1 MASDNNSHKSGK
13 LGVANGVYIPVCL
26 NIVSILM
33 FLRFGSILGHIG
45 VLGMLGLL
53 VVSYLIDLVT
63 VLSLSAV
70 ASNGVVKGGGAY
82 YLISRSL
89 GPEFGGSIGI
99 LFYLSQVL
107 NTALNV
113 VGLISCLELYFVD
126 QMPHGFWGI
135 YLLETAALVG
145 CTAMC
150 LAGSGIFAKASNAL
164 LAVLLVSTFS
174 IPLSALF
181 LRPFSNPD
189 LGIEFTGL
197 SMATLQTNLFP
208 DTGSDSQFQG
218 LSTFR
223 ELFGILFPA
232 TSGIFA
238 GASMSGDLR
247 NPSKAIPKGT
257 LWAMLSTFVI
267 YLLVILSMASA
278 ITQPSLL
285 RDANILQDTTL
296 SAPLIL
302 AGECAT
308 TFFSALMGLIGS
320 AKLLQA
326 LARDKLIPGL
336 SPFGLGTKKGDE
348 PMLAIFLTY
357 MIAQVS
363 LFADLDQ
370 IATFISMG
378 YQLTFFTMN
387 LACFLLKIGSA
398 PNFRPAFKFFS
409 WHTAFAGSILSAS
422 AMFFIDETY
431 ATIAVILLVFLFL
444 LIHYLSPP
452 KHWGDVSQ
460 NLIYHQ
466 VRKYLL
472 RLRPEHIK
480 FWRPQIILLV
490 GDPRRQTRLVQFCN
504 SMKKGSL
511 YILGHVIVT
520 DDFETGV
527 KEAKLQQSAWTKY
540 ISEYSRIKAFVQLNM
555 SPTITWGIRNLILS
569 AGLGGMRPNIA
580 VIGFFNMDEL
590 RKLQAKRGVQGAP
603 ELPRT
608 GSARANAV
616 IDDSSGDEVRPP
628 MRRRRDTSARLLDG
642 DLPTD
647 IIKREGNMSVTSY
660 LTILEDLAFRYRL
673 NVAVAKG
680 FDRLETPRR
689 DGKNSK
695 KYIDLW
701 PIQMSARV
709 HADGKN
715 VITSNFDTYTLIL
728 QLGYILHTCQT
739 WRRVFKLRVM
749 VFVEYASEVQEEK
762 QRVSTLLEK
771 LRIDAKVHAFSLDS
785 DELHTYHGIV
795 HGDFKDPQIEN
806 MLNKTLE
813 SDWWAELKAIRL
825 SQNQGSDLDHQGD
838 EPGPE
843 VPRRRS
849 TISYV
854 SGMSRTPNES
864 GSESSSS
871 SDDEIDADF
880 NEPENDGNISGI
892 MESPRSRISLA
903 NVRLQRSSF
912 GSLRSN
918 GPATQRV
925 LAIERQPLLRASAS
939 ARSYGAVSAEDLARA
954 SDDLATTKS
963 YEGRNASISR
973 EDTLAATQPPSRT
986 RSPTRESRTL
996 KPEAGT
1002 VRRPGFSRASS
1013 SNRFVSSLVPETK
1026 IIDGEGAAGPSLGF
1040 ASPVSEPADQSN
1052 TGLAATGGA
1061 AVYDVKIDIP
1071 ELVAAQQKGQ
1081 GGRSRSSSH
1090 HNDDA
1095 GGESESQQGSQD
1107 AVKLS
1112 FNDLPS
1118 RAQHLIINELMRQHS
1133 GDTAVLFTTLP
1144 IPEEGISESEEASV
1158 QYLSDVERGCARLPT
1173 SQTRQHHDGEI
1184 RIDLPLLFF
1193 TSSSHC
1199 AQRAVME
1206 IKSKPRGFY
1215 GGGNNSSRSRSRS
1228 RSRNSNSSSSKSASG
1243 GRRDK
1248 SSSRQRSK
1256 LREFVPVH
1264 TPDRPTHP
1272 VTDIPSDEE
1281 CYAILS
1287 GIQAHNI
1294 QGQSRDPGAA
1304 RVATWSVRGESAL
1317 PHAGS
1322 PTPSPPPYTRAVS
1335 TESSEGDMAPA
1346 VENMVDIN
1354 DIMKDF
1360 EGRRHPKAAP
1370 SPRNTMESHFSSIYP
1385 VSPESTLRMQPEVTA
1400 WPGSAAANTF
1410 QRMRQH
1416 LSPSPPESECP
1427 PDQAEQQTWSF
1438 QATATNYRD
1447 NPGVL
1452 PSPAESLSIPP
1463 EPPALSKQA
1472 LSLYNRESVYPDAL
1486 TPTRWNTE
1494 YASPRSAPPFA
1505 RHAFAPAAASPPR
1518 PWNQMQI
1525 ACSTNGEQ
1533 ICRLCRKPGMMGGGA
1548 LCLGCENSYL
1558 PVTSGVFGENT
1569 RVSPDSDQ
1577 ERGRVRRRQDDDSHH
1592 HNVSE
1597 KPFSLGPPPP
1607 RRKGIGRT
1615 AKASPRGPRAQ
1626 REDSSREVSP
1636 TPARVGVARGISIK
1650 AAMQSPKK
1658 IKLVSPGFRPGG
1670 FPGFP
1675 RTSGESG
1682 GGGGGGGGVGGNRNK
1697 SSPSRDT
1704 SAVHKAVSASPLRFG
1719 EALDPLQRDTAQ
1731 GEARGGNATLDDWT
1745 DDWEGF
1751 DYYFEPKDTSE
1762 GNEGHLATSFQR
1774 KLPDVEEASS
1784 GSESEDQVPALE
1796 PSPISSILSKLHG
1809 RERKRILRPEQPL
1822 ATRFF
1827 TSPEP
1832 AFF

>member
-1 MASDNNSHKSGK
+1 MASDNSHKSGK

-63 VLSLSAV
+63 ALSLSAV
-70 ASNGVVKGGGAY
+70 ASNGEVKGGGAY

-113 VGLISCLELYFVD
+113 VGLISCLELYFAD
-126 QMPHGFWGI
+126 QMLHGFWGI

-150 LAGSGIFAKASNAL
+150 LAGSGMFAKASNAL
-164 LAVLLVSTFS
+164 LVILLVSTFS
-174 IPLSALF
+174 IPVSAMF
-181 LRPFSNPD
+181 LRPFSNPS
-189 LGIEFTGL
+189 LGIEFTGM
-197 SMATLQTNLFP
+197 SMATLKTNLFP

-267 YLLVILSMASA
+267 YLLVIVSMASA
-278 ITQPSLL
+278 ITQTSLL

-348 PMLAIFLTY
+348 PVLAIFLTY
-357 MIAQVS
+357 MIAQLS

-409 WHTAFAGSILSAS
+409 WHTAFAGSLLSAF

-431 ATIAVILLVFLFL
+431 ATMAVILLVFLFL

-527 KEAKLQQSAWTKY
+527 QEAKLQQSAWTKY

-580 VIGFFNMDEL
+580 VIGFFNTDEL
-590 RKLQAKRGVQGAP
+590 RKLQAKGGLQGVS
-603 ELPRT
+603 ELPRAA
-608 GSARANAV
+608 SAPANMV
-616 IDDSSGDEVRPP
+616 VDDSSEDEVRPT

-647 IIKREGNMSVTSY
+647 VIKREGNMSVTSY
-660 LTILEDLAFRYRL
+660 LTILEDLAFKHRL

-709 HADGKN
+709 HADGKS

-728 QLGYILHTCQT
+728 QLGYILRTCQT
-739 WRRVFKLRVM
+739 WRRVFQLRVM

-762 QRVSTLLEK
+762 QRVSALLEK
-771 LRIDAKVHAFSLDS
+771 LRIDADVHAFSLDS
-785 DELHTYHGIV
+785 DKLHTYQGIV
-795 HGDFKDPQIEN
+795 HGEFKDPQIEN
-806 MLNKTLE
+806 MLNRALD
-813 SDWWAELKAIRL
+813 SDWWDELKVIRL
-825 SQNQGSDLDHQGD
+825 SQRQGSEVDNQDD
-838 EPGPE
+838 ESGSE

-849 TISYV
+849 TVSYV
-854 SGMSRTPNES
+854 SGRSRRRPTVSLLSQMGFNLGIHAQNLPRKIFRSSSRTPNDS

-871 SDDEIDADF
+871 DDEVDADF
-880 NEPENDGNISGI
+880 NEPEHDGNISGI
-892 MESPRSRISLA
+892 MGSPRSRISLG
-903 NVRLQRSSF
+903 NDRLQRSSY
-912 GSLRSN
+912 GSLRSI
-918 GPATQRV
+918 GPATQRI
-925 LAIERQPLLRASAS
+925 LEIERQPLLRASAS
-939 ARSYGAVSAEDLARA
+939 ARSYGAMPTDHLSPA
-954 SDDLATTKS
+954 SGGIATTKS
-963 YEGRNASISR
+963 FEGRDGSISR
-973 EDTLAATQPPSRT
+973 EDTLAVTQPPSRA
-986 RSPTRESRTL
+986 RSPTSGSQTL
-996 KPEAGT
+996 KPEEGPA
-1002 VRRPGFSRASS
+1002 RRPGFTRANS

-1026 IIDGEGAAGPSLGF
+1026 IIDVGGAAGPSLGF
-1040 ASPVSEPADQSN
+1040 ASPESESAGQFKA
-1052 TGLAATGGA
+1052 TLAETGGDA
-1061 AVYDVKIDIP
+1061 TDDVKIDIP
-1071 ELVAAQQKGQ
+1071 ELLAAQQKGD
-1081 GGRSRSSSH
+1081 GGRSRSDSH
-1090 HNDDA
+1090 HNDEA
-1095 GGESESQQGSQD
+1095 GGGSESHQGSQA

-1118 RAQHLIINELMRQHS
+1118 RAQHLIINELMRQQS
-1133 GDTAVLFTTLP
+1133 EDTAVLFTTLP
-1144 IPEEGISESEEASV
+1144 IPEEGICESEGASV
-1158 QYLSDVERGCARLPT
+1158 QYLSDVEVLCHELPPTLMVLSNNLTVTT
-1173 SQTRQHHDGEI
+1173 S
-1184 RIDLPLLFF
+1184 L
-1193 TSSSHC
+1193 
-1199 AQRAVME
+1199 
-1206 IKSKPRGFY
+1206 
-1215 GGGNNSSRSRSRS
+1215 
-1228 RSRNSNSSSSKSASG
+1228 
-1243 GRRDK
+1243 
-1248 SSSRQRSK
+1248 
-1256 LREFVPVH
+1256 
-1264 TPDRPTHP
+1264 
-1272 VTDIPSDEE
+1272 
-1281 CYAILS
+1281 
-1287 GIQAHNI
+1287 
-1294 QGQSRDPGAA
+1294 
-1304 RVATWSVRGESAL
+1304 
-1317 PHAGS
+1317 
-1322 PTPSPPPYTRAVS
+1322 
-1335 TESSEGDMAPA
+1335 
-1346 VENMVDIN
+1346 
-1354 DIMKDF
+1354 
-1360 EGRRHPKAAP
+1360 
-1370 SPRNTMESHFSSIYP
+1370 
-1385 VSPESTLRMQPEVTA
+1385 
-1400 WPGSAAANTF
+1400 
-1410 QRMRQH
+1410 
-1416 LSPSPPESECP
+1416 
-1427 PDQAEQQTWSF
+1427 
-1438 QATATNYRD
+1438 
-1447 NPGVL
+1447 
-1452 PSPAESLSIPP
+1452 
-1463 EPPALSKQA
+1463 
-1472 LSLYNRESVYPDAL
+1472 
-1486 TPTRWNTE
+1486 
-1494 YASPRSAPPFA
+1494 
-1505 RHAFAPAAASPPR
+1505 
-1518 PWNQMQI
+1518 
-1525 ACSTNGEQ
+1525 
-1533 ICRLCRKPGMMGGGA
+1533 
-1548 LCLGCENSYL
+1548 
-1558 PVTSGVFGENT
+1558 
-1569 RVSPDSDQ
+1569 
-1577 ERGRVRRRQDDDSHH
+1577 
-1592 HNVSE
+1592 
-1597 KPFSLGPPPP
+1597 
-1607 RRKGIGRT
+1607 
-1615 AKASPRGPRAQ
+1615 
-1626 REDSSREVSP
+1626 
-1636 TPARVGVARGISIK
+1636 
-1650 AAMQSPKK
+1650 
-1658 IKLVSPGFRPGG
+1658 
-1670 FPGFP
+1670 
-1675 RTSGESG
+1675 
-1682 GGGGGGGGVGGNRNK
+1682 
-1697 SSPSRDT
+1697 
-1704 SAVHKAVSASPLRFG
+1704 
-1719 EALDPLQRDTAQ
+1719 
-1731 GEARGGNATLDDWT
+1731 
-1745 DDWEGF
+1745 
-1751 DYYFEPKDTSE
+1751 
-1762 GNEGHLATSFQR
+1762 
-1774 KLPDVEEASS
+1774 
-1784 GSESEDQVPALE
+1784 
-1796 PSPISSILSKLHG
+1796 
-1809 RERKRILRPEQPL
+1809 
-1822 ATRFF
+1822 
-1827 TSPEP
+1827 
-1832 AFF
+1832 

>member
-1 MASDNNSHKSGK
+1 MASENSQKSGK

-63 VLSLSAV
+63 ALSLSAV
-70 ASNGVVKGGGAY
+70 ASNGEVKGGGAY

-113 VGLISCLELYFVD
+113 VGLINCLELYFAD
-126 QMPHGFWGI
+126 QIPHGFWGI
-135 YLLETAALVG
+135 YLLETAALLG

-150 LAGSGIFAKASNAL
+150 LAGSGMFAKASNAL
-164 LAVLLVSTFS
+164 LVILLVSTFS

-181 LRPFSNPD
+181 MRPFSNPS

-197 SMATLQTNLFP
+197 SMATLKTNLLP
-208 DTGSDSQFQG
+208 DTGGDSQFQG

-257 LWAMLSTFVI
+257 LWAMLSTFVV

-278 ITQPSLL
+278 ITQPSLI

-348 PMLAIFLTY
+348 PILAIFLTY
-357 MIAQVS
+357 IIAQLS

-409 WHTAFAGSILSAS
+409 WHTAFAGSILSAF

-431 ATIAVILLVFLFL
+431 ATMAVIVLVFLFL

-527 KEAKLQQSAWTKY
+527 QEAKLQQSAWTKY

-580 VIGFFNMDEL
+580 VIGFFNTDEL
-590 RKLQAKRGVQGAP
+590 RKLQAKGGLQGVP
-603 ELPRT
+603 ELPRAA
-608 GSARANAV
+608 SAPANMV
-616 IDDSSGDEVRPP
+616 MDDSSDDEVRPT

-647 IIKREGNMSVTSY
+647 VIKREGNMSVTSY
-660 LTILEDLAFRYRL
+660 LTILEDLAFKHRL

-709 HADGKN
+709 HADGKS

-728 QLGYILHTCQT
+728 QLGYILRTCQT
-739 WRRVFKLRVM
+739 WRRVFQLRVM

-771 LRIDAKVHAFSLDS
+771 LRIDADVHAFSLDF
-785 DELHTYHGIV
+785 DELHTYQGIV

-806 MLNKTLE
+806 MLNRTLE

-825 SQNQGSDLDHQGD
+825 SQHQGSDADNQDD
-838 EPGPE
+838 ESGSE

-849 TISYV
+849 TVSYV
-854 SGMSRTPNES
+854 SGMSRRRPTVSLLSQMGFSLGMHAQNLPRKILRSSSRTPNDS
-864 GSESSSS
+864 GSEGSS
-871 SDDEIDADF
+871 SDDEVDADF
-880 NEPENDGNISGI
+880 NEPDNDGNISGI
-892 MESPRSRISLA
+892 MGSPRSRISLA
-903 NVRLQRSSF
+903 NDRLQRSSY

-918 GPATQRV
+918 GPATQRI

-939 ARSYGAVSAEDLARA
+939 ARSYGAMPTDRLSPA
-954 SDDLATTKS
+954 SGGLATTKS
-963 YEGRNASISR
+963 YEGRDRSISR
-973 EDTLAATQPPSRT
+973 EETLAVTQPPSRA
-986 RSPTRESRTL
+986 RSPTPGSQTL
-996 KPEAGT
+996 KPEVGA
-1002 VRRPGFSRASS
+1002 VRRPGFSRANS

-1040 ASPVSEPADQSN
+1040 ASPESESAGQFN
-1052 TGLAATGGA
+1052 ATLAATRGCA
-1061 AVYDVKIDIP
+1061 TDDVKIDIP
-1071 ELVAAQQKGQ
+1071 ELLAAQQKGQ
-1081 GGRSRSSSH
+1081 EGISRSGSH
-1090 HNDDA
+1090 QNDDV
-1095 GGESESQQGSQD
+1095 GGGTESQQGSQ
-1107 AVKLS
+1107 ATVKLS

-1118 RAQHLIINELMRQHS
+1118 RAQHLIINELMRQQS
-1133 GDTAVLFTTLP
+1133 EDTAVLFTTLP
-1144 IPEEGISESEEASV
+1144 IPEEGICENEEASV
-1158 QYLSDVERGCARLPT
+1158 QYLSDVEVLCHELPPT
-1173 SQTRQHHDGEI
+1173 LMVLSNNLT
-1184 RIDLPLLFF
+1184 
-1193 TSSSHC
+1193 
-1199 AQRAVME
+1199 RAVME

-1215 GGGNNSSRSRSRS
+1215 GRGGVGVGRSSSRSRSSNNSSRSA
-1228 RSRNSNSSSSKSASG
+1228 SS
-1243 GRRDK
+1243 GRRDRS
-1248 SSSRQRSK
+1248 SSSRQTSK

-1294 QGQSRDPGAA
+1294 QGQSQDAGAER
-1304 RVATWSVRGESAL
+1304 RVANWIVRGEPAM
-1317 PHAGS
+1317 PNVGS
-1322 PTPSPPPYTRAVS
+1322 PTLSPHVQRRAVS
-1335 TESSEGDMAPA
+1335 TESSRGNMASG
-1346 VENMVDIN
+1346 VGGMVGIN
-1354 DIMKDF
+1354 DIMNDF
-1360 EGRRHPKAAP
+1360 EGRRPKTAP
-1370 SPRNTMESHFSSIYP
+1370 SPRSTTDSAFSSIIP
-1385 VSPESTLRMQPEVTA
+1385 VSPESTYQMQPEVTA
-1400 WPGSAAANTF
+1400 WPGSTGANTF

-1427 PDQAEQQTWSF
+1427 ADQAEQQTWSF
-1438 QATATNYRD
+1438 QETITNYHDR
-1447 NPGVL
+1447 PGML
-1452 PSPAESLSIPP
+1452 PSPAASFSTPV
-1463 EPPALSKQA
+1463 LSKQV

-1486 TPTRWNTE
+1486 TPTRWNTVN
-1494 YASPRSAPPFA
+1494 SGPKSAPPFPGHVMA
-1505 RHAFAPAAASPPR
+1505 APAVPAR
-1518 PWNQMQI
+1518 PSNQTQI
-1525 ACSTNGEQ
+1525 GRSNSGDQ

-1548 LCLGCENSYL
+1548 LCLRCENSYL
-1558 PVTSGVFGENT
+1558 PVTSGVFGDNT
-1569 RVSPDSDQ
+1569 HASPDSDQ
-1577 ERGRVRRRQDDDSHH
+1577 ERGRVRRRQDDDHDLQ
-1592 HNVSE
+1592 E

-1607 RRKGIGRT
+1607 RRKGLGRT
-1615 AKASPRGPRAQ
+1615 AKPSPHGTRAQ

-1650 AAMQSPKK
+1650 AAMSPRK
-1658 IKLVSPGFRPGG
+1658 IQLVSPGFRPGD

-1675 RTSGESG
+1675 RAPGESG
-1682 GGGGGGGGVGGNRNK
+1682 GAGK
-1697 SSPSRDT
+1697 SSPGRDA
-1704 SAVHKAVSASPLRFG
+1704 SAARKAGLASPLRFG
-1719 EALDPLQRDTAQ
+1719 DALDPLQRDTAQ
-1731 GEARGGNATLDDWT
+1731 VEANKKDATTRDDWT
-1745 DDWEGF
+1745 DDWDGF
-1751 DYYFEPKDTSE
+1751 DYYFEPKETSE
-1762 GNEGHLATSFQR
+1762 RNEGYLAAAFQR
-1774 KLPDVEEASS
+1774 QLPDVEEGSS
-1784 GSESEDQVPALE
+1784 GSESGDQVPALE
-1796 PSPISSILSKLHG
+1796 PSPISPILSKLRG
-1809 RERKRILRPEQPL
+1809 REQKRTLGSEQPPV
-1822 ATRFF
+1822 RFF
-1827 TSPEP
+1827 RSPEP